1 VTEEDRGHETGPT
14 AELAR
19 LRRVEAAAR
28 DLLNRSQGRRSAT
41 QMLEGMAALRATL
54 EERPHG
60 DIQVGARTLMDEAFG
75 HHVWATT
82 RLIDACFELSP
93 EQLETALPGTYGS
106 ILETMRHL
114 VGSDAWYLF
123 DITGDRHRR
132 IEAESMDLTALRAEM
147 EADGASWSRFLAEDP
162 APGAVLKE
170 VDESDGFEREA
181 TIGIRLAQAL
191 HHGTDHRSQ
200 ICTALTSLGIEPPG
214 IDAWNFGLTD
224 GSVAETY
231 PTI

>member
-1 VTEEDRGHETGPT
+1 LTEEGPSHEMGP

-19 LRRVEAAAR
+19 LRRVEAASR

-54 EERPHG
+54 DERPHG
-60 DIQVGARTLMDEAFG
+60 DIQVGAHTLMDQAFG
-75 HHVWATT
+75 HHVWATL
-82 RLIDACFELSP
+82 RLIDACLALSP
-93 EQLETALPGTYGS
+93 EQLETAVPGTYGS

-123 DITGDRHRR
+123 DITGDRDRR
-132 IEAESMDLTALRAEM
+132 IEADRMDLSELRAEM
-147 EADGASWSRFLAEDP
+147 EADGSGWSRFLSEDP
-162 APGAVLKE
+162 APGAILKE
-170 VDESDGFEREA
+170 IDESDGFEREA

-214 IDAWNFGLTD
+214 IDAWNFGLTN